1 MQTTQLLEKFL
12 VSISQFK
19 TKFEGLFSYGLQR
32 EALTSIKL
40 GTYMLLV
47 GAKSYRRKLMRN
59 MNLLEAKELLHE
71 FIGYISHNSTNS
83 ARF

>member
-1 MQTTQLLEKFL
+1 MQTTQLLGKFL

-19 TKFEGLFSYGLQR
+19 TKFEELFSYGLQR

-47 GAKSYRRKLMRN
+47 GAKNVSPKID
-59 MNLLEAKELLHE
+59 AKYEFARSERTFVRIHWLH
-71 FIGYISHNSTNS
+71 FTQFYQ
-83 ARF
+83 